1 MEKSKTFGLEEAFA
15 AAEKADREA
24 KKGAA
29 KSTRP
34 VQDLE
39 LAFTVLMVDMAAC
52 DQNFTQEE
60 YGIIAAGL
68 KRIFGTS
75 KDKVQGLVNQ
85 ANTIIASLRGTSRY
99 AALLRDNLD
108 NSEKKA
114 VMETLDELVMSDG
127 EEDGF
132 EKYLRTKLSDLL
144 DIPADLSTEALDE

>member
-1 MEKSKTFGLEEAFA
+1 MEKSKTLGLAEAFA
-15 AAEKADREA
+15 AAEKADKEA
-24 KKGAA
+24 KKGG
-29 KSTRP
+29 KGNRP

-39 LAFTVLMVDMAAC
+39 VAFTVLMVDMAAC

-85 ANTIIASLRGTSRY
+85 ANTIIATLRGTSRY
-99 AALLRDNLD
+99 AAILRDNLT
-108 NSEKKA
+108 NAEKKA